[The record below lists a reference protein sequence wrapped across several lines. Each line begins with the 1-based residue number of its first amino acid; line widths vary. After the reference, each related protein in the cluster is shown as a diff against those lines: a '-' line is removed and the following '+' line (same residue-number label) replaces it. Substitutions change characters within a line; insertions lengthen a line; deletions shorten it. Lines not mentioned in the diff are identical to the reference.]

1 MRLSALERRID
12 FDLELG
18 RHAQLVSEL
27 EALVADH
34 PLRERLRAQLMLA
47 LYRSGRQADA
57 LEAYNAGRAVLVGE
71 LGIEPYPAMRE
82 LQQSILRQDPAL
94 DLNEPRAPERS
105 ILVVSLDPDRM
116 GGLLELAES
125 LARRPRRELIL
136 MHPIVGGGEPAAV
149 TAGLQNHRDRL
160 VGRDLPARVAAFRS
174 TTPGVDVAR
183 FAREQDVDLVVIDA
197 PPALLDDP
205 AVADLLGNAP
215 CDVALIV
222 DGEPGDGPVLVP
234 FVGVEHDWSAVEIG
248 AWLARARGVALQLVG
263 PSDDERDASRLL
275 ASASLAVQRALGV
288 DTEPVLIEPGIDGLV
303 RVANDAA
310 VVVVG
315 LSDRWQKEGLGSV
328 RSALTRGLGPPVMLV
343 HHGLRPGAIAP
354 PDGHSRFTWSIR
366 S

>member
-1 MRLSALERRID
+1 MHWRRTT
-12 FDLELG
+12 
-18 RHAQLVSEL
+18 
-27 EALVADH
+27 LVAQCWWGSWGSS
-34 PLRERLRAQLMLA
+34 PTRRCA
-47 LYRSGRQADA
+47 
-57 LEAYNAGRAVLVGE
+57 
-71 LGIEPYPAMRE
+71 E

-149 TAGLQNHRDRL
+149 TAGVAKPPRSAGRARRAGAGCGLSLDR
-160 VGRDLPARVAAFRS
+160 
-174 TTPGVDVAR
+174 PGVDVAR

-366 S
+366 GLTVIWPRVEGSRECMGAAGRWGRGWTQLGAHQSSGRPSSPRSV